1 VDRSSS
7 RLLLAAAAIA
17 LAGVGGCGDGYSRDE
32 ALTGVTEANPELTD
46 DQAACVVDGL
56 IERYG
61 LDAVEAGLA
70 GGSADVA
77 FAEAQYT
84 EMFVCGVEG
93 DVGQELTEQLEA
105 VGVSPED
112 APCVSD
118 RVVGSLSDDDVDA
131 LLSGDITDELA
142 TKFATALED
151 CGALDS

>member
-1 VDRSSS
+1 
-7 RLLLAAAAIA
+7 
-17 LAGVGGCGDGYSRDE
+17 
-32 ALTGVTEANPELTD
+32 
-46 DQAACVVDGL
+46 
-56 IERYG
+56 
-61 LDAVEAGLA
+61 
-70 GGSADVA
+70 
-77 FAEAQYT
+77 
-84 EMFVCGVEG
+84 MFVCGVEG